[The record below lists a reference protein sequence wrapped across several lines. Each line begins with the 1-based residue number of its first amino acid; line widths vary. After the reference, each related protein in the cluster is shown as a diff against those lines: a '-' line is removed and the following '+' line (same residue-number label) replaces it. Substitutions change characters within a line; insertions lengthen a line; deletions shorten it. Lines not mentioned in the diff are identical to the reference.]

1 MNFYK
6 NLSIFIND
14 RNNLMAD
21 SSRAEQ
27 AETDRFK
34 SIFKMLDIEQFDLVF
49 KKALDLYWGE
59 DYSKIH
65 KDDEVEF
72 LKVLKDVYSDTD
84 VVFQVK
90 DADEFDFV
98 FESGQLV
105 EVKTTRY
112 KVLKENL
119 INSLEMDGTNG
130 AYYVEKLLRAVKKK
144 IMNEQ
149 KETS

>member
-27 AETDRFK
+27 AETARFT

-65 KDDEVEF
+65 KDDEVKF
-72 LKVLKDVYSDTD
+72 LKVLKGVYSDTD

-90 DADEFDFV
+90 DAEEFDFV

-119 INSLEMDGTNG
+119 INALEMDGTNG

-144 IMNEQ
+144 IMSEQ
-149 KETS
+149 KEAS